1 MYTIEGEVIN
11 KIEITKSLFITY
23 MKHVETV
30 KEAKEYLDALRLK
43 HPDATHHVSGYI
55 IGKTGENGHY
65 SDDGE
70 PSGTAGMP
78 IFDVLRKNELT
89 NIVIDVV
96 RYFGG
101 IKLGAGGLVRA
112 YSKSASEAI
121 KLKGIVPI
129 IDYTYFEVSFDYSL
143 LKSIERVLINNEILE
158 RKFSNDVTL
167 VCKVPM
173 YDFEKLVAT
182 IKNITSNIAKIKV
195 LDGYAVNNSYE

>member
-30 KEAKEYLDALRLK
+30 KEAKEYLEALRLK

-129 IDYTYFEVSFDYSL
+129 IDYTHFQVSFDYSL
-143 LKSIERVLINNEILE
+143 LKSIERSLINTEILE

-167 VCKVPM
+167 VCKVPTLE
-173 YDFEKLVAT
+173 FERIVAI
-182 IKNITSNIAKIKV
+182 IKNITSNLAKIKV
-195 LDGYAVNNSYE
+195 LDGYMINNSYE

>member
-30 KEAKEYLDALRLK
+30 KEAKEYLETLRLK

-129 IDYTYFEVSFDYSL
+129 IDYTHFQVSFDYSL
-143 LKSIERVLINNEILE
+143 LKSIERSLINTEILE

-167 VCKVPM
+167 VCKVPTLE
-173 YDFEKLVAT
+173 FERIVAI
-182 IKNITSNIAKIKV
+182 IKNITSNLAKIKV
-195 LDGYAVNNSYE
+195 LDGYMLNNSYE

>member
-23 MKHVETV
+23 IKHVETV
-30 KEAKEYLDALRLK
+30 QEAKEYLEMLRIK

-129 IDYTYFEVSFDYSL
+129 IEYTTFEVSFDYSL
-143 LKSIERVLINNEILE
+143 LKLIERNLSNYEILE
-158 RKFSNDVTL
+158 RKFSDNVTL
-167 VCKVPM
+167 ICKVPSIE
-173 YDFEKLVAT
+173 FLT
-182 IKNITSNIAKIKV
+182 LSSIIKNTTSNLAKIKV
-195 LDGYAVNNSYE
+195 LQDSLLSNQDE

>member
-96 RYFGG
+96 RYLGG

>member
-30 KEAKEYLDALRLK
+30 KEAKEYLEVLRIK

-129 IDYTYFEVSFDYSL
+129 IEYVTCEVTFDYSL
-143 LKSIERVLINNEILE
+143 LKIIERSLNDIEILE
-158 RKFSNDVTL
+158 RKFSNNVTL
-167 VCKVPM
+167 ILKVPKAKI
-173 YDFEKLVAT
+173 DILIAT
-182 IKNITSNIAKIKV
+182 IKNLTANLAKIKV
-195 LDGYAVNNSYE
+195 FDKDEINTQEE

>member
-167 VCKVPM
+167 VCKVPI

>member
-65 SDDGE
+65 SDDSE

>member
-30 KEAKEYLDALRLK
+30 KEAKEYLEALRLK

-143 LKSIERVLINNEILE
+143 LKSIERVLVNNEILE

-173 YDFEKLVAT
+173 YDFEKLIAI
-182 IKNITSNIAKIKV
+182 IKNITSNLAKIKV
-195 LDGYAVNNSYE
+195 LDGYIVNNSYE

>member
-30 KEAKEYLDALRLK
+30 KEAKEYLETLRLK

-129 IDYTYFEVSFDYSL
+129 IDYTHFQVSFDYSL
-143 LKSIERVLINNEILE
+143 LKSIERSLINTEILE

-167 VCKVPM
+167 VCKVPTVE
-173 YDFEKLVAT
+173 FERMVAI
-182 IKNITSNIAKIKV
+182 IKNITSNLAKIKV
-195 LDGYAVNNSYE
+195 LDGYMLNNSYE

>member
-23 MKHVETV
+23 LKHVETV
-30 KEAKEYLDALRLK
+30 QEAKDYLEKLRLK

-78 IFDVLRKNELT
+78 IFEVLRKNELT

-129 IDYTYFEVSFDYSL
+129 IDYTYFEVSFDYSF
-143 LKSIERVLINNEILE
+143 LKSIERCLNQAEILE

-167 VCKVPM
+167 VVKVPTLEFEQM
-173 YDFEKLVAT
+173 YLI
-182 IKNITSNIAKIKV
+182 IKNLTANLAKIKV
-195 LDGYAVNNSYE
+195 LNDNSLTNQE

>member
-30 KEAKEYLDALRLK
+30 EEAKTYLELLKQK

-129 IDYTYFEVSFDYSL
+129 IEYCYFEVSIDYSL
-143 LKSIERVLINNEILE
+143 LKIVERSLQNVEILE
-158 RKFSNDVTL
+158 RKFTNNVSL
-167 VCKVPM
+167 VCKVSKAL
-173 YDFEKLVAT
+173 FEQT
-182 IKNITSNIAKIKV
+182 ISIIKNLTANLAKIKL
-195 LDGYAVNNSYE
+195 LDAFEVNTNK

>member
-30 KEAKEYLDALRLK
+30 KEAKEYLETLRLK

-129 IDYTYFEVSFDYSL
+129 IDYTHFQVSFDYSL
-143 LKSIERVLINNEILE
+143 LKSIERSLINTEILE
-158 RKFSNDVTL
+158 RKFSNDVSL
-167 VCKVPM
+167 VCKVPTLE
-173 YDFEKLVAT
+173 FERMVAI
-182 IKNITSNIAKIKV
+182 IKNITSNLAKIKV
-195 LDGYAVNNSYE
+195 LDGYMLNNSYE

>member
-30 KEAKEYLDALRLK
+30 KEAKDYLEALRIK

-143 LKSIERVLINNEILE
+143 LKSIERSLPNTEILE
-158 RKFSNDVTL
+158 RKFSNNVTL
-167 VCKVPM
+167 ICKVPTI
-173 YDFEKLVAT
+173 DFNNILAI
-182 IKNITSNIAKIKV
+182 IKNITSNLAKIKV
-195 LDGYAVNNSYE
+195 LDGYTINKSFE

>member
-1 MYTIEGEVIN
+1 
-11 KIEITKSLFITY
+11 

-30 KEAKEYLDALRLK
+30 KEAKEYLEKLRIK

-129 IDYTYFEVSFDYSL
+129 IEYITCELTFDYSL
-143 LKSIERVLINNEILE
+143 LKTIERAINNIEILE
-158 RKFSNDVTL
+158 RKFSNNVTL
-167 VCKVPM
+167 VIKVPKQEF
-173 YDFEKLVAT
+173 DKLTHT
-182 IKNITSNIAKIKV
+182 IKNSTSNLFKIKV
-195 LDGYAVNNSYE
+195 FDEESINTQE